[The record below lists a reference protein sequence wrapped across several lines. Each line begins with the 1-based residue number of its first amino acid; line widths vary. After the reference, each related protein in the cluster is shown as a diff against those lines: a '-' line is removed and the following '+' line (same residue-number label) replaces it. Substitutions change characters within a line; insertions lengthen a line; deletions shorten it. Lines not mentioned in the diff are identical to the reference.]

1 MVKVAFLFSGQG
13 AQYVGMGKDLYQNCP
28 TARSIFDMADNVLGY
43 KLSEL
48 CFAGPKEDLDKT
60 ENTQPAILTVSV
72 AACTALVER
81 GIKPDVVAGLSLGEY
96 SALVCSNVLPFAEGV
111 RLVRK
116 RGLFMQEAVPQGI
129 GGMIAVLGMDT
140 QKVEDACRALRAE
153 GGMVFVVNYNCPGQL
168 VISGTMQS
176 LEAAKVLLAQAG
188 GKRFISLGVSGPFH
202 TELLLPAAEK
212 LAAEIAEITL
222 GEPQYPL
229 IANVSGD
236 YIVNAAE
243 VSALLPKQ
251 VMSPVLW
258 EKGIRRILDDGADT
272 FIEIGPGSALRGFMK
287 KIATDKEVRLLHVE
301 DMASL
306 EETIASFVKT

>member
-13 AQYVGMGKDLYQNCP
+13 AQYVGMGKDLYENCP
-28 TARSIFDMADNVLGY
+28 AARSIFDTADNVLGY

-72 AACTALVER
+72 AASAALMER

-96 SALVCSNVLPFAEGV
+96 SALVCGNVLPFTEAV
-111 RLVRK
+111 CLVRK
-116 RGLFMQEAVPQGI
+116 RGLFMQEAVPLGV

-140 QKVEDACRALRAE
+140 QKVEDACRAVRNE
-153 GGMVFVVNYNCPGQL
+153 GGMVYVVNYNCPGQL
-168 VISGTMQS
+168 VISGTMQA
-176 LEAAKVLLAQAG
+176 LDAAKVLLAQTG
-188 GKRFISLGVSGPFH
+188 GKRFIPLGVSGPFH
-202 TELLLPAAEK
+202 TALLHPAAEK
-212 LAAEIAEITL
+212 LAAEITKIEL
-222 GEPQYPL
+222 SEPQFPL

-236 YIVNAAE
+236 YIRNAAE
-243 VSALLPKQ
+243 VADLLPKQ

-258 EKGIRRILDDGADT
+258 EKGIRRMLDDGFDT

-287 KIATDKEVRLLHVE
+287 KIAADREVKLLHVE

-306 EETIASFVKT
+306 EETAAYFQ